1 MKPTSIAELMG
12 APIEVVNIRSY
23 GPGWKNP
30 EDVQNLI
37 TKLLKTQTSGVYTYE
52 PWAEAAFAAIIAT
65 VQFSDHSEGTL
76 EVSGVHVCFSDH
88 SRLALWLRVFRNK
101 IAVAFVPRS
110 DRRKCGDGT
119 HAAHLATF
127 CPDTPREHHP
137 AALHGCELPPRQRP
151 RRLPRPSPPRPRTC
165 FLPRATRPHSPN
177 PHFGR

>member
-1 MKPTSIAELMG
+1 VLRSLHSFFAVLVLAVLAPRLRPEQTPKPKSRPRPRKTNPTNDSPHLEKFGKTCDPFNQKFGKSGPPANRPMKPTSIAELMG

-52 PWAEAAFAAIIAT
+52 PWAEAAFAASIAT

-101 IAVAFVPRS
+101 
-110 DRRKCGDGT
+110 
-119 HAAHLATF
+119 
-127 CPDTPREHHP
+127 
-137 AALHGCELPPRQRP
+137 
-151 RRLPRPSPPRPRTC
+151 
-165 FLPRATRPHSPN
+165 
-177 PHFGR
+177 